1 MLTTDQ
7 ISQLRVTLEEEKQ
20 EIRRRLYEDDSYQLH
35 ESFYDSTSELSVRD
49 NHPADIGTEVFER
62 SKDLA
67 LREGD
72 SIRLN
77 EIDGALERI
86 QNNTYGVCA
95 HCNTEISYER
105 MEANPAARFC
115 VNCQEQAD
123 EREISANRPVE
134 ENFLFPGFGRTF
146 TDDNPEDQNGYDGED
161 AWQDVAKYGTA
172 ATNDENAY
180 ATKPDD
186 FWVDAEERV
195 GYVEDVEAVALS
207 DIEGNQIQEP
217 QFIRNEA
224 YRRVFAEADE
234 RYWNER

>member
-1 MLTTDQ
+1 MLTNDQ
-7 ISQLRVTLEEEKQ
+7 ISQLRTRLEDERN
-20 EIRRRLYEDDSYQLH
+20 EIRQRLYENDSYQTA
-35 ESFYDSTSELSVRD
+35 ESLYDSTSELSWRD
-49 NHPADIGTEVFER
+49 NHPADLGSEMFER

-72 SIRLN
+72 SIHLN
-77 EIDGALERI
+77 EIDAALDRI
-86 QNNTYGVCA
+86 QNNTYGICA

-105 MEANPAARFC
+105 MDANPSALYC
-115 VNCQEQAD
+115 LQCQEAAEQ
-123 EREISANRPVE
+123 REVSANRPVE
-134 ENFLFPGFGRTF
+134 ENFLFPGFGRTNL
-146 TDDNPEDQNGYDGED
+146 DKDEEDQNGYDGED
-161 AWQDVAKYGTA
+161 AWQDVARYGTS

-186 FWVDAEERV
+186 FWIDAEERI
-195 GYVEDVEAVALS
+195 GYVEDIEAVALA
-207 DIEGNQIQEP
+207 DIEGNQIKEP